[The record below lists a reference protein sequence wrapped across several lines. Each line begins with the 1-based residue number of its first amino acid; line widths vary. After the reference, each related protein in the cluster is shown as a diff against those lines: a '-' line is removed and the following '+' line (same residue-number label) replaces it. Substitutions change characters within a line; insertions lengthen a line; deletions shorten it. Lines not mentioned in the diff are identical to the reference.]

1 MASLTLEK
9 WALTMAGAF
18 VLLCSC
24 HFLQKAQRSWRC
36 RGSCGLVGLG
46 WEHAKNMC
54 MCIPPSKMQR
64 DINPTQDA
72 IYTLAWVLV
81 NLQATCDLS

>member
-1 MASLTLEK
+1 M
-9 WALTMAGAF
+9 GAHHGWRLF
-18 VLLCSC
+18 AAV
-24 HFLQKAQRSWRC
+24 FMTTLQKAQRSWRC
-36 RGSCGLVGLG
+36 RGFCGLVGLG

-54 MCIPPSKMQR
+54 ICIPPSKAQR
-64 DINPTQDA
+64 DINPTQDT